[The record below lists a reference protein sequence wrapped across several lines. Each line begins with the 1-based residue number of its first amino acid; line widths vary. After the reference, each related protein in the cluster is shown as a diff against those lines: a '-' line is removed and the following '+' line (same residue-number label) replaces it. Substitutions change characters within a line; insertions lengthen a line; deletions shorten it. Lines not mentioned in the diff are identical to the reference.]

1 MKGGNINF
9 IDCINDL
16 QRFAI
21 PVYQRNYNWKTE
33 HCKRLYDDL
42 VKIVRANKTSHFFG
56 SLVVVNSTDC
66 DMKTVHLL
74 IDGQQRLTTV
84 SLLFLAIHDLISKG
98 ELVPEDSSLAGNV
111 RNFLIADEEA
121 EKRRIRLKH
130 IQRDQE
136 AFECLFSNENEY
148 IRESSI
154 TMNYTY
160 FRERLQKREVS
171 PEQLYDAVKKLEII
185 CIKLESSDEPQLV
198 FECLNSTGLELSEG
212 DKIRNFILMGQ
223 PPEKQEQLYD
233 KYWKQIEKC
242 TNCDVS
248 SFVRDYLS
256 VKQHVKPSSKRIYT
270 QFREYCEQ
278 TGISAEEL
286 LKDLFDYAKRYE
298 ILLKGKPHSKTD
310 CKMNSETLIN
320 CIYRLNNLESTITRP
335 FFLEVLRLFDENK
348 VSIFDVEKIFELTE
362 SYLFRRF
369 ICEVPTNSLDK
380 VFLALHREIMRYDG
394 SEADYAAKFQYA
406 LMAKKEK
413 TRFPDNDEFCT
424 AFGNRPVY
432 QQMNSKNKVYIL
444 ERFENHGTKET
455 KNIYDLCRKQTYSI
469 EHIMPQTLRQDWKS
483 ELGENHDEIHKTWL
497 HRLANLTLTAYN
509 SEYSNRSFTEK
520 KTMKNG
526 FQSSGIRMNAYIA
539 QYEKWGEEEL
549 KKRNEHLMEQ
559 AQKIWKFPQTD
570 YQPPQKQMD
579 SCTLTNYETV
589 TGKEIVYFRFGDME
603 QPVSSW
609 KEMYQSVLQI
619 LYEKDKSILIHAV
632 HSDNKKFSKNPDE
645 SSKYVEI
652 RDGIYAIIQTSTREK
667 LSTLEKIFQIYGVP
681 MDELVF
687 YLREGSET
695 PMIPRHE
702 RQLNYWKAALEEIHK
717 AHGNGGPYTN
727 VHAGSRHWINGF
739 IGVRNIH
746 INCVVLE
753 NGARVEL
760 YIERGEKDKN
770 KEIFDKLKQKR
781 VEIESALGIELK
793 WARLDNKKASRI
805 YHQLDNVNIKNEA
818 DWPQMIKFH
827 AEWSKKFYE
836 VLVPYLSNGLEGS
849 GQ

>member
-42 VKIVRANKTSHFFG
+42 VKMVRMNKTSHFFG
-56 SLVVVNSTDC
+56 SLVVVNSTDSN
-66 DMKTVHLL
+66 MKTEHLL

-84 SLLFLAIHDLISKG
+84 SLLFLAIHNLIAKG
-98 ELVPEDSSLAGNV
+98 KLVPKESSLFGNI
-111 RNFLIADEEA
+111 RNFLIADEA
-121 EKRRIRLKH
+121 AGKRRIRLKH
-130 IQRDQE
+130 IPKDQE
-136 AFECLFSNENEY
+136 AFESLFSNENEY

-154 TMNYTY
+154 TINYTY
-160 FRERLQKREVS
+160 FYERLQKQEVS
-171 PEQLYDAVKKLEII
+171 PEQLYNAVKKLEII
-185 CIKLESSDEPQLV
+185 CIKLDSSDEPQLV

-223 PPEKQEQLYD
+223 PPEKQELFYD

-242 TNCDVS
+242 TNYDVS

-256 VKQHVKPSSKRIYT
+256 IKQRVTPSAKRIYI
-270 QFREYCEQ
+270 QFREYCGQ
-278 TGISAEEL
+278 TRISAAEL
-286 LKDLFDYAKRYE
+286 LKDLFAYAKRYE
-298 ILLKGKPHSKTD
+298 ILLKGKPDSKTD

-348 VSIFDVEKIFELTE
+348 VGIFDVEKIFELTE

-455 KNIYDLCRKQTYSI
+455 KNIHDLCRKQTYSI

-483 ELGENHDEIHKTWL
+483 ELGENYDEIHKTWL

-559 AQKIWKFPQTD
+559 AQKIWKFPKTD

-579 SCTLTNYETV
+579 SCTLADCEAV
-589 TGKEIVYFRFGDME
+589 TGREIVRFRFRDME
-603 QPVSSW
+603 LPVSSW
-609 KEMYQSVLQI
+609 KEMYQTVLQM
-619 LYEKDKSILIHAV
+619 LYEEDRSIIIHAAL
-632 HSDNKKFSKNPDE
+632 SEDKKFSKNPAE
-645 SSKYVEI
+645 ISKYVEI

-667 LSTLEKIFQIYGVP
+667 LSILKKMFHFYNFPE
-681 MDELVF
+681 DDLLF
-687 YLREGSET
+687 YLRENTESDVGS
-695 PMIPRHE
+695 
-702 RQLNYWKAALEEIHK
+702 
-717 AHGNGGPYTN
+717 
-727 VHAGSRHWINGF
+727 S
-739 IGVRNIH
+739 
-746 INCVVLE
+746 
-753 NGARVEL
+753 
-760 YIERGEKDKN
+760 
-770 KEIFDKLKQKR
+770 KR
-781 VEIESALGIELK
+781 
-793 WARLDNKKASRI
+793 
-805 YHQLDNVNIKNEA
+805 Y
-818 DWPQMIKFH
+818 
-827 AEWSKKFYE
+827 
-836 VLVPYLSNGLEGS
+836 
-849 GQ
+849 